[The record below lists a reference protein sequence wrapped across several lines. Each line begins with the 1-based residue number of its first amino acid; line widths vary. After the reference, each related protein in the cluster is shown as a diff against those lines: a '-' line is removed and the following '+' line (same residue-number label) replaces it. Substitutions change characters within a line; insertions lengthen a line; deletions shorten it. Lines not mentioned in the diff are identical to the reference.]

1 VWCRWSPWRGSYLA
15 RPLELVLDGLD
26 LDLGPLAVVCVIVG
40 LPLLFL
46 AGAEQLLRLALTP
59 VAVLVRTATRMAWP
73 VEISVGFFRREKSL
87 ILAPDQGSA
96 AVVRDATAH
105 HLRTNGDLA
114 DPVFQQW
121 LTDRGA
127 VFVPDRRRRS
137 IRRIARELRTAATG
151 RR

>member
-1 VWCRWSPWRGSYLA
+1 V
-15 RPLELVLDGLD
+15 ELVLDVLD
-26 LDLGPLAVVCVIVG
+26 LDIGPLAVVCVVVG

-46 AGAEQLLRLALTP
+46 ACVEQLVRLALTP
-59 VAVLVRTATRMAWP
+59 VAVLVRTVAGMAWP

-87 ILAPDQGSA
+87 ILVGDPGSA
-96 AVVRDATAH
+96 AAVRDATAH
-105 HLRTNGDLA
+105 QLRANGSLV
-114 DPVFQQW
+114 DPAFQQW
-121 LTDRGA
+121 LTDQRA

>member
-1 VWCRWSPWRGSYLA
+1 MWCRWAPWRGSYLA

-26 LDLGPLAVVCVIVG
+26 LDIGPLAVICVIVG

-46 AGAEQLLRLALTP
+46 AAFEQLVRLALTP
-59 VAVLVRTATRMAWP
+59 VAVLVRTLARTAWP
-73 VEISVGFFRREKSL
+73 VEVSVGFFRREKSL
-87 ILAPDQGSA
+87 ILVPDQGYA

-105 HLRTNGDLA
+105 QLRTNGSLV
-114 DPVFQQW
+114 DPAFQQW
-121 LTDRGA
+121 LIDRRA